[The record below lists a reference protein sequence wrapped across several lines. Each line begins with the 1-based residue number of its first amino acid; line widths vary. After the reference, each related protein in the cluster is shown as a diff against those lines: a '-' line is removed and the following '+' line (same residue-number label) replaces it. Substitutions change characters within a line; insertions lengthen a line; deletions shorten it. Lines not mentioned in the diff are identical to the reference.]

1 MLISFRNTVDNSS
14 FSVDGIEVTGDGAI
28 YRHLRIS
35 LPSDLAD
42 GEYVYTLETG
52 ETGLCQIGDYVA
64 PKTEYK
70 GNKSEN
76 NINKVVQYNG

>member
-14 FSVDGIEVTGDGAI
+14 FSVDGIEISDGAI

-35 LPSDLAD
+35 LPSNLAD
-42 GEYVYTLETG
+42 GEYVYVLETG

-64 PKTEYK
+64 PKTEYR
-70 GNKSEN
+70 SEN

>member
-1 MLISFRNTVDNSS
+1 MLISFRNSTDNSS
-14 FSVDGIEVTGDGAI
+14 FSVDGIVVNDGAI

-35 LPSDLAD
+35 LPSNLAD

-52 ETGLCQIGDYVA
+52 ETGLCQIGEYVA
-64 PKTEYK
+64 PKTEY
-70 GNKSEN
+70 KSEN

>member
-14 FSVDGIEVTGDGAI
+14 FSVDGVEITDSAI
-28 YRHLRIS
+28 YRHLKIS
-35 LPSDLAD
+35 LPNNIAD

-64 PKTEYK
+64 PKTEYR
-70 GNKSEN
+70 SEN
-76 NINKVVQYNG
+76 KVKIIQYNG

>member
-14 FSVDGIEVTGDGAI
+14 FSVDGIEVTGDSAI

-35 LPSDLAD
+35 LPNNLAD

-70 GNKSEN
+70 GEN

>member
-1 MLISFRNTVDNSS
+1 MLISFRNSTDNSS
-14 FSVDGIEVTGDGAI
+14 FSVDGVEITDGAI

-35 LPSDLAD
+35 LPSNIAD
-42 GEYVYTLETG
+42 GEYVYTLESG
-52 ETGLCQIGDYVA
+52 ETGLCQIGNYVA

-76 NINKVVQYNG
+76 KVKIVQYNG

>member
-14 FSVDGIEVTGDGAI
+14 FSVDGIVVNDGAI

-35 LPSDLAD
+35 LPSGLVD

-64 PKTEYK
+64 TKTEY
-70 GNKSEN
+70 KSEN

>member
-1 MLISFRNTVDNSS
+1 MLISFRNSTDNSS
-14 FSVDGIEVTGDGAI
+14 FSVDGIVVNDGAI

-35 LPSDLAD
+35 LPSNLAD

-64 PKTEYK
+64 PKTEYR
-70 GNKSEN
+70 SEN
-76 NINKVVQYNG
+76 NINKIIQYNG

>member
-1 MLISFRNTVDNSS
+1 MLISFRNSTDNSS
-14 FSVDGIEVTGDGAI
+14 FSVDGIVVNDGAI

-35 LPSDLAD
+35 LPSGLAD

-64 PKTEYK
+64 TKTEY
-70 GNKSEN
+70 KSEN

>member
-14 FSVDGIEVTGDGAI
+14 FSVDGVVINDGAI

-52 ETGLCQIGDYVA
+52 ETGLCQIGDYVS
-64 PKTEYK
+64 PKTEYR
-70 GNKSEN
+70 SEN
-76 NINKVVQYNG
+76 KLKIVQYNG

>member
-14 FSVDGIEVTGDGAI
+14 FSVDGIVVNDGAI

-35 LPSDLAD
+35 LPNNLAD

-64 PKTEYK
+64 PKTEYR
-70 GNKSEN
+70 SEN

>member
-14 FSVDGIEVTGDGAI
+14 FSVDGIVVNDGAI

-35 LPSDLAD
+35 LPNNLAD

-52 ETGLCQIGDYVA
+52 ETGLCQIGDYVS
-64 PKTEYK
+64 PKTEYR
-70 GNKSEN
+70 SEN
-76 NINKVVQYNG
+76 NINKIVQYNG

>member
-1 MLISFRNTVDNSS
+1 MLISFRNSTDNSS
-14 FSVDGIEVTGDGAI
+14 FSVDGIEVNDGAI

-35 LPSDLAD
+35 LPNNIVD

-52 ETGLCQIGDYVA
+52 ETGLCQIGDYAA

-70 GNKSEN
+70 SEN
-76 NINKVVQYNG
+76 NKVKVVQYNG

>member
-70 GNKSEN
+70 GEN

>member
-1 MLISFRNTVDNSS
+1 MLISFRNSTDNSS
-14 FSVDGIEVTGDGAI
+14 FSVDGIVVNDGAI

-35 LPSDLAD
+35 LPSNIVY

-52 ETGLCQIGDYVA
+52 ETGLCQIGNYVA

-70 GNKSEN
+70 SEN
-76 NINKVVQYNG
+76 NKVKVVQYNG

>member
-14 FSVDGIEVTGDGAI
+14 FSVDGVEITDGAI

-35 LPSDLAD
+35 LPSNLAD

-70 GNKSEN
+70 SEN
-76 NINKVVQYNG
+76 NKVKVVQYNG

>member
-14 FSVDGIEVTGDGAI
+14 FSVNGVEITGDSAI

-35 LPSDLAD
+35 LPSNLAD

-70 GNKSEN
+70 EN
-76 NINKVVQYNG
+76 NINKILQYNG

>member
-14 FSVDGIEVTGDGAI
+14 FSVDGIEITEVNDGAI

-35 LPSDLAD
+35 LPSNIVD
-42 GEYVYTLETG
+42 GEYVYTLESG

-70 GNKSEN
+70 SEN
-76 NINKVVQYNG
+76 KVKIVQYNG

>member
-14 FSVDGIEVTGDGAI
+14 FSVDGIEVNDGAI

-35 LPSDLAD
+35 LPSNLAD
-42 GEYVYTLETG
+42 GEYVYSLETG
-52 ETGLCQIGDYVA
+52 ETGLCQIGNFVA

-70 GNKSEN
+70 GSKSEN

>member
-14 FSVDGIEVTGDGAI
+14 FSVNGVEINDSGAI
-28 YRHLRIS
+28 YRHLKVS
-35 LPSDLAD
+35 LPSNLAD

-64 PKTEYK
+64 PKTEYR
-70 GNKSEN
+70 NE
-76 NINKVVQYNG
+76 NKVKIVQYNG

>member
-14 FSVDGIEVTGDGAI
+14 FSVDGVVINDGAI

-35 LPSDLAD
+35 LPSNLAD
-42 GEYVYTLETG
+42 GEYTYTLETG

-64 PKTEYK
+64 PKTEYR
-70 GNKSEN
+70 SEN
-76 NINKVVQYNG
+76 NINKVIQYNG

>member
-1 MLISFRNTVDNSS
+1 MLISFRNSTDNSS
-14 FSVDGIEVTGDGAI
+14 FSVDGIEVNDGAI

-35 LPSDLAD
+35 LPSNLAD

-52 ETGLCQIGDYVA
+52 ETGLCQIGNYVA

-70 GNKSEN
+70 SEN
-76 NINKVVQYNG
+76 NKVKVVQYNG

>member
-14 FSVDGIEVTGDGAI
+14 FSVDGVEITGDSAI

-35 LPSDLAD
+35 LPSNLAD

-70 GNKSEN
+70 SEN
-76 NINKVVQYNG
+76 KVKIVQYNG

>member
-14 FSVDGIEVTGDGAI
+14 FSVDGIVVNDGAI

-35 LPSDLAD
+35 LPSNLAD

-52 ETGLCQIGDYVA
+52 ETGLCQIGNYVA

-70 GNKSEN
+70 SEN
-76 NINKVVQYNG
+76 NKVKVVQYNG

>member
-1 MLISFRNTVDNSS
+1 MLISFRNSTDNSS
-14 FSVDGIEVTGDGAI
+14 FSVDGIVVNDGAI

-35 LPSDLAD
+35 LPNNLAD

-52 ETGLCQIGDYVA
+52 ESGLCQIGDYVA
-64 PKTEYK
+64 PKTEYR
-70 GNKSEN
+70 SEN

>member
-14 FSVDGIEVTGDGAI
+14 FSVDGIVVNDGAI

-35 LPSDLAD
+35 LPSNLAD

-52 ETGLCQIGDYVA
+52 ETGLCQIGEFTA
-64 PKTEYK
+64 PKTEY
-70 GNKSEN
+70 KSEN

>member
-1 MLISFRNTVDNSS
+1 MLISFRNSTDNSS
-14 FSVDGIEVTGDGAI
+14 FSVDGVVINDGAI

-35 LPSDLAD
+35 LPSNLAD

-52 ETGLCQIGDYVA
+52 ETGLCQIGDYVS

-70 GNKSEN
+70 GSKSEN
-76 NINKVVQYNG
+76 NINKIIQYNG